1 LGKLPGVKW
10 SPAPGGFFAF
20 VKVPGC
26 SDSLD
31 FSLRL
36 LDEAGV
42 ATVPGRAFGRAGEGH
57 VRLSYGSVTTGDLNQ
72 AFDRISTFL
81 VKTSA

>member
-1 LGKLPGVKW
+1 MAGVKW
-10 SPAPGGFFAF
+10 NPAPGGFFAF
-20 VKVPGC
+20 VKVAGC

-36 LDEAGV
+36 LEEAGV

-57 VRLSYGSVTTGDLNQ
+57 VRLSYGSVTTEALSQ
-72 AFDRISTFL
+72 AFDRLSSYLTQF
-81 VKTSA
+81 SA

>member
-1 LGKLPGVKW
+1 MAGITW

-57 VRLSYGSVTTGDLNQ
+57 IRLSYGSVTQEELSQ
-72 AFDRISTFL
+72 AFDRLSSFL
-81 VKTSA
+81 S